1 MEVLYPD
8 NVRNEIK
15 KIINGMRDEYDGV
28 SRKFCKVKVPSVTEL
43 LKM

>member
-1 MEVLYPD
+1 MDVLYPD
-8 NVRNEIK
+8 NVRDEMK

-28 SRKFCKVKVPSVTEL
+28 SRASCKLKVPSVEEL